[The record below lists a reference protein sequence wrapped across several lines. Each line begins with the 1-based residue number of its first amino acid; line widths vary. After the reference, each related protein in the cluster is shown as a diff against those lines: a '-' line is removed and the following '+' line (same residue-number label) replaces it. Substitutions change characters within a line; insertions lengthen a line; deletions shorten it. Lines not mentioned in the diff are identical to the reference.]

1 MSDDKPDLAKGVKAK
16 DLREAS
22 PIIGFYEGQEVILIR
37 HGRELSALSA
47 KCTHL
52 GASLDKGLVVEGQ
65 VRCPWHHARFSLAD
79 GTAEGGPA
87 IQSLSCFRVEETDGL
102 IRVLGKK
109 AAPSP
114 KSKANAERIVIVG
127 TGAGGHSLAAALGRA
142 GRGADVTLIGA
153 EPDAPYDRTF
163 CSKQYLQGGKSRDEC
178 FLPAE
183 GLDQVKIRTG
193 TEITG
198 VDVQSRELE
207 TAQGERIGYDRLVLA
222 TGASPKRPDFP
233 GAEQGHLLRSLA
245 DADAFIAAATTARTA
260 VVLGASFIGLEVAAA
275 LRSRGIEVTVVAQ
288 GTLPLARI
296 LGDEAGRHIMNL
308 HIDKGVRFRMGETVA
323 SFEDGTVVT
332 DAGARIPTDLLVLG
346 TGVAPRVGLAEAAG
360 LDLAE
365 GGVAVDA
372 TLRSSDPAIWAIGDI
387 AAVPVPLSGQ
397 RQRIEHWV
405 HAQRM
410 GEHLA
415 QDFLAGT
422 ATPFRAAPF
431 FWTGFYGKQFRYV
444 GHARPEQVEVDGDV
458 QGGTFAIRYRD
469 ASGSALLTSG
479 RDMLALEDEQAR
491 EVAARS

>member
-1 MSDDKPDLAKGVKAK
+1 M
-16 DLREAS
+16 
-22 PIIGFYEGQEVILIR
+22 
-37 HGRELSALSA
+37 
-47 KCTHL
+47 
-52 GASLDKGLVVEGQ
+52 
-65 VRCPWHHARFSLAD
+65 
-79 GTAEGGPA
+79 
-87 IQSLSCFRVEETDGL
+87 
-102 IRVLGKK
+102 
-109 AAPSP
+109 
-114 KSKANAERIVIVG
+114 
-127 TGAGGHSLAAALGRA
+127 
-142 GRGADVTLIGA
+142 
-153 EPDAPYDRTF
+153 
-163 CSKQYLQGGKSRDEC
+163 
-178 FLPAE
+178 
-183 GLDQVKIRTG
+183 
-193 TEITG
+193 
-198 VDVQSRELE
+198 
-207 TAQGERIGYDRLVLA
+207 LA

-245 DADAFIAAATTARTA
+245 DADALIAAATAARTA

-275 LRSRGIEVTVVAQ
+275 LRARDIEVTVVAQ

-332 DAGARIPTDLLVLG
+332 DTGARIPTDLLVLG
-346 TGVAPRVGLAEAAG
+346 TGVAPRIGLAEAAG
-360 LDLAE
+360 LDMAE

-469 ASGSALLTSG
+469 ASDSALLTSG
-479 RDMLALEDEQAR
+479 RDMLALEDERAR